1 MALATTVTG
10 DGKAISGSTETGSYS
25 SPFGV
30 SRDGETKRI
39 ITTYFTEI
47 RTERKWYALTG
58 GAIDSYIAANPTAN
72 VSFTLVNEVTQAYEM
87 TVTTV
92 SRTITQITITNAP
105 EEPEE

>member
-10 DGKAISGSTETGSYS
+10 DGKVISGSTETGSYS
-25 SPFGV
+25 SPFEV
-30 SRDGETKRI
+30 SRDGKTKRI
-39 ITTYFTEI
+39 ITTYFREI

-72 VSFTLVNEVTQAYEM
+72 VSFALVNEVTQAYEM
-87 TVTTV
+87 TVITV

-105 EEPEE
+105 EPEE

>member
-10 DGKAISGSTETGSYS
+10 GGKLISGSTETGSYS

-39 ITTYFTEI
+39 ITVYFTEV
-47 RTERKWYALTG
+47 RAERKWYALTS
-58 GAIDSYIAANPTAN
+58 GAIGSYIAAHPNAN

-87 TVTTV
+87 TVTTIE
-92 SRTITQITITNAP
+92 RTITQITITNAP
-105 EEPEE
+105 EPEE